1 MQELKQHR
9 YGKLFPSLGMEERA
23 ELTNSIA
30 SKGLLH
36 AVTLFENRVL
46 DGWHRYTS
54 CIAAGVKP
62 KMVQF
67 EGTEQEALDY
77 VVTENIERR
86 HLRPVQR
93 VKIGKEKL
101 KIETGLA
108 KERRIAT
115 QGRPK
120 KTDRPRA
127 ASYEKSTAAARVAKQ
142 VGVSART
149 MERSIAIDKRV
160 IPAVKKAVDSGRM
173 SLREG
178 ERVAK
183 LKPSKQASIVKLEKT
198 ERIAKE
204 KPEDWD
210 LGVLKRTWAKA
221 SEKTKRLFLKWIK
234 E

>member
-101 KIETGLA
+101 KIETGLSQRNA
-108 KERRIAT
+108 ALRLKVGQRKLTAH
-115 QGRPK
+115 GRLVMK
-120 KTDRPRA
+120 RAQQPRA
-127 ASYEKSTAAARVAKQ
+127 S
-142 VGVSART
+142 
-149 MERSIAIDKRV
+149 
-160 IPAVKKAVDSGRM
+160 
-173 SLREG
+173 
-178 ERVAK
+178 
-183 LKPSKQASIVKLEKT
+183 PSRLE
-198 ERIAKE
+198 
-204 KPEDWD
+204 
-210 LGVLKRTWAKA
+210 
-221 SEKTKRLFLKWIK
+221 
-234 E
+234 